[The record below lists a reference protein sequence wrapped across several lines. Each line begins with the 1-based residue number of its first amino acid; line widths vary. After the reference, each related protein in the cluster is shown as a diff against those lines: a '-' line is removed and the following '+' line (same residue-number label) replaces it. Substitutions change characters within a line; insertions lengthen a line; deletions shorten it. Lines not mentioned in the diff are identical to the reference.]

1 MFFCFC
7 EVFSWFHEMYRDYV
21 PSYTKFSRIL
31 KWCRK
36 FKFWLMRVEKLPK
49 RKCMK
54 IYENL
59 LIFKVFGDTRS
70 KIAVPSGIWK
80 SSARRG
86 KFARARA
93 QVAEWKAGRSG
104 EFEKAAA
111 AVPAA
116 RLHREGRKGSEKK
129 AARITGRQIPPPSGA
144 AKKICGTLK
153 VLEKKED
160 SKNRNWTWVH
170 GERLYVLERREGQ
183 RG

>member
-1 MFFCFC
+1 MMCFCFC
-7 EVFSWFHEMYRDYV
+7 EVFSWFHEIYRDYV

-49 RKCMK
+49 RKCIK

-59 LIFKVFGDTRS
+59 PILKVFGDTRS

-93 QVAEWKAGRSG
+93 GRGVKGGSVDVK
-104 EFEKAAA
+104 FEKAAA

-129 AARITGRQIPPPSGA
+129 KQREWQEGRYRCPLEQPRKFAA
-144 AKKICGTLK
+144 L
-153 VLEKKED
+153 
-160 SKNRNWTWVH
+160 
-170 GERLYVLERREGQ
+170 
-183 RG
+183 